1 MKHFCSALVGSLL
14 LLLCF
19 PLLAKADIPPV
30 LSVDSYHRTSKD
42 EMTRVYITPQR
53 IVTKYA
59 GKENQLIKNE
69 QLLLVKGNPVYALYG
84 LKGVGAEEMPP
95 VDSPL
100 MDGAIAYHNR
110 KGPHAILPYDW
121 EQFLRFADRYFKPSR
136 RQ

>member
-19 PLLAKADIPPV
+19 PLLAKAD
-30 LSVDSYHRTSKD
+30 
-42 EMTRVYITPQR
+42 
-53 IVTKYA
+53 
-59 GKENQLIKNE
+59 
-69 QLLLVKGNPVYALYG
+69 PVYALYG

>member
-1 MKHFCSALVGSLL
+1 M
-14 LLLCF
+14 
-19 PLLAKADIPPV
+19 
-30 LSVDSYHRTSKD
+30 
-42 EMTRVYITPQR
+42 
-53 IVTKYA
+53 
-59 GKENQLIKNE
+59 
-69 QLLLVKGNPVYALYG
+69 
-84 LKGVGAEEMPP
+84 GAEEMPP